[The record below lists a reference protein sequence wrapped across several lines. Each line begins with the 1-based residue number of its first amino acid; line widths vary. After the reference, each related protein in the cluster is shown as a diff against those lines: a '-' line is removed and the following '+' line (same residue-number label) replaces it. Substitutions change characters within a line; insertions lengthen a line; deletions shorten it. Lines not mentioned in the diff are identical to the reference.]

1 MPRPDPAS
9 SDAFAR
15 DLCRFIG
22 ASPSPF
28 HAVESAVA
36 RLREGGFTEVPG
48 DASWRLAAGGWFV
61 RRGGSL
67 VAFRLPESPLR
78 RYRLIGAHTDSP
90 NLRIKPLPDRSSAGV
105 AQLGVEVYGGV
116 LLNSWLDR
124 DLGMSG
130 RVVRRDNGQLR
141 ETLFAVDEPILRIP
155 QLAIHLDRDINER
168 GLLLNKQAHLSPMW
182 CSAGPDVPSFRSW
195 LAGLVDCAPASI
207 VGWDA
212 MLHDTAAPA
221 IVGMARE
228 FISSARIDNLL
239 SCHAAV
245 TALCAAPTDTDTAEA
260 QVIAL
265 FDHEEVGSTSDRGA
279 DGSFLGSVLER
290 VSASQGLGRPE
301 HLAALAASHC
311 VSADCAHATHPNYA
325 DRHEPDHPIALN
337 GGPVVKVNSSM
348 RYATDAA
355 SAAPF
360 LEACARIGT
369 DVQWFVTRSDLACG
383 STIGPVAAAQLG
395 IATVDVGVPQLAM
408 HSIRELCGVTDA
420 AVFASVLGSYLG

>member
-1 MPRPDPAS
+1 MPSHDPAS

-22 ASPSPF
+22 VSPSPF
-28 HAVESAVA
+28 HAVESAVV
-36 RLREGGFTEVPG
+36 RLRSAGFAEVPG
-48 DASWRLAAGGWFV
+48 DATWRLSPGGWFV

-67 VAFRLPESPLR
+67 VAFRLPDNALR

-90 NLRIKPLPDRSSAGV
+90 NLRIKPLPDRSSAGI

-124 DLGMSG
+124 DLGVSG

-141 ETLFAVDEPILRIP
+141 EELFAVDEPVLRIP
-155 QLAIHLDRDINER
+155 QLAIHLDRDVNER
-168 GLLLNKQAHLSPMW
+168 GLVLNKQAHLSPLW
-182 CSAGPDVPSFRSW
+182 SSAGPDTPSFRSW
-195 LAGLVDCAPASI
+195 LAGLVDCAPESI

-212 MLHDTAAPA
+212 MLHDTAPPA
-221 IVGMARE
+221 IVGVARE
-228 FISSARIDNLL
+228 FVSSARIDNLL

-245 TALCAAPTDTDTAEA
+245 TALCAASTDSPDA
-260 QVIAL
+260 QVVAL

-279 DGSFLGSVLER
+279 DGAFLGSVLER

-311 VSADCAHATHPNYA
+311 VSADCAHATHPNYPE
-325 DRHEPDHPIALN
+325 RHEPDHHIALN

-348 RYATDAA
+348 RYASDAS

-360 LEACARIGT
+360 LDACARAGT
-369 DVQWFVTRSDLACG
+369 EVQWFVTRSDLACG
-383 STIGPVAAAQLG
+383 STIGPLTAGQLG

-408 HSIRELCGVTDA
+408 HSIRELCGVHDA
-420 AVFASVLGSYLG
+420 TVFAEVLRTYLS